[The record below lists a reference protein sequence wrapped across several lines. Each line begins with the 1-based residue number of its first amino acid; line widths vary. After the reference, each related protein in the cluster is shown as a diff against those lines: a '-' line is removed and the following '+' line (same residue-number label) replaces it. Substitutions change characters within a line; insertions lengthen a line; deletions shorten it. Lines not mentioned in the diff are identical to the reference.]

1 MDSLSDILAFVGED
15 VVIIVLIGLI
25 LLKVLQVVL
34 KK

>member
-1 MDSLSDILAFVGED
+1 MDSVGDILAFIGED